1 MKNPLNPLKGWHVLV
16 MILIFFGITIGVN
29 ATFITMALRTHPG
42 EDVPRSYMQGLE
54 YNETLE
60 NRRIQSELGWTAR
73 FNRVENELVLEVL
86 DADAL
91 PVTSLDLSGLMTHPT
106 DTSLDCP
113 IRFLESGAGLYR
125 APVNCGSTGD
135 WRVKI
140 KHEGD
145 IPFEVEYDLWLP

>member
-73 FNRVENELVLEVL
+73 FNLVDDELV
-86 DADAL
+86 
-91 PVTSLDLSGLMTHPT
+91 
-106 DTSLDCP
+106 
-113 IRFLESGAGLYR
+113 
-125 APVNCGSTGD
+125 
-135 WRVKI
+135 
-140 KHEGD
+140 
-145 IPFEVEYDLWLP
+145 FEKYGV